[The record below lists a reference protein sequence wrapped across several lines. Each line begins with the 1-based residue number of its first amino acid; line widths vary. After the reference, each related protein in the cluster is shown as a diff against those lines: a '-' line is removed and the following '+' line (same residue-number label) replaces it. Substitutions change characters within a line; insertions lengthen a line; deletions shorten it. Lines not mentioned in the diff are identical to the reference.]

1 MNNTILDILLQ
12 KLNLDENV
20 LTSLRAV
27 INESLEEEE
36 VDNRRGLISSLLYLY
51 VMEELEL
58 QHLCEEYIRQ
68 FANCSDEEFECYG
81 S

>member
-1 MNNTILDILLQ
+1 
-12 KLNLDENV
+12 
-20 LTSLRAV
+20 
-27 INESLEEEE
+27 
-36 VDNRRGLISSLLYLY
+36 
-51 VMEELEL
+51 MEELEL